1 KPRVVITSCQLDRDK
16 GHKDM
21 FYALKKV
28 REQGV
33 DFRCI
38 VVGTGP
44 DEQLVK
50 EQCSSMGLDDITT
63 FTGHVSNVQEQLG
76 KGDIYVLPSYC
87 EALGIALEE
96 AMAQGLACI
105 ARRSG
110 GVPEIWPTDQGSLL
124 VQAHDDGSNMAEALY
139 SLLTLPGE
147 ALLGIKKD
155 FYAHAVQGFH
165 VEEQAR
171 KVEEW
176 LFNIY

>member
-1 KPRVVITSCQLDRDK
+1 
-16 GHKDM
+16 M

-96 AMAQGLACI
+96 AMAQGLG
-105 ARRSG
+105 SG
-110 GVPEIWPTDQGSLL
+110 L
-124 VQAHDDGSNMAEALY
+124 VNED
-139 SLLTLPGE
+139 
-147 ALLGIKKD
+147 K
-155 FYAHAVQGFH
+155 
-165 VEEQAR
+165 R
-171 KVEEW
+171 
-176 LFNIY
+176 

>member
-1 KPRVVITSCQLDRDK
+1 
-16 GHKDM
+16 M

-87 EALGIALEE
+87 DARDCLGRSYGSGASLYCT
-96 AMAQGLACI
+96 QKW
-105 ARRSG
+105 RR
-110 GVPEIWPTDQGSLL
+110 T
-124 VQAHDDGSNMAEALY
+124 
-139 SLLTLPGE
+139 
-147 ALLGIKKD
+147 
-155 FYAHAVQGFH
+155 
-165 VEEQAR
+165 
-171 KVEEW
+171 
-176 LFNIY
+176 